1 MPQEQQK
8 KPPQKPLTPEELA
21 RFTDTKFT
29 PSQLQLIWT
38 RKLPVGANLEDLQLF
53 LYSCERRDLDPLL
66 SEAYCRLQFDRDTG
80 EYKLLLLDG
89 YHGLLKSAD
98 KTGEMNGIKTTF
110 QEDAVGNLLSATTFV
125 WRKGCEHPFEFTAYW
140 SEFVGLSNG
149 KPSYMWS
156 SKGHVMLGKC
166 SAANALRLAFAA
178 ALAGVYVPE
187 ELDHS
192 ETPEPD
198 ADFAVGRLAP
208 DVTSSSPGV
217 VDSDISGR
225 AISPS
230 TASNNPDDALELPA
244 RHISGAD
251 VSVTSPVSRENIPN
265 YGPSAYL
272 SEPASSSRQR
282 VVIENRNSGIHDK
295 ISTDAALDSDTQEAD
310 RSIASPTS
318 SLVGSQVPSG
328 PRMPLVDKK
337 KGNSDTSYSDAESQ
351 LGNRLGGHS
360 TSLDNTIK
368 GVSYDTEAMLKNQV
382 KSRNQALVQRLMGDL
397 EVNKA
402 IRITVLTD
410 FYRGYLDVEQLPK
423 EPALFTPALE
433 ALSAF
438 ADANRDAR
446 DQFIR
451 SPLALG
457 KRLREESQKHV
468 EAKA

>member
-29 PSQLQLIWT
+29 PSQLQLIWK
-38 RKLPVGANLEDLQLF
+38 RKMPATASLEDFEMF
-53 LYSCERRDLDPLL
+53 LYVCETKGLDPLL
-66 SEAYCRLQFDRDTG
+66 GEVYARLQWNREDS
-80 EYKLLLLDG
+80 EWKLIIIDSI
-89 YHGLLKSAD
+89 HGMLKSAD
-98 KTGEMNGIKTTF
+98 ATGQFNGIKTTF
-110 QEDAVGNLLSATTFV
+110 HEIDGELVSATTLV
-125 WRKGCEHPFEFTAYW
+125 WRKGCEHPFEATAYW
-140 SEFVGLSNG
+140 DEFVGLHDG
-149 KPSYMWS
+149 KPNLFWRTKKHLMI
-156 SKGHVMLGKC
+156 GKC
-166 SAANALRLAFAA
+166 SQALALRLAFAA

-282 VVIENRNSGIHDK
+282 VVRFRRMRLWILTPRK
-295 ISTDAALDSDTQEAD
+295 RT
-310 RSIASPTS
+310 
-318 SLVGSQVPSG
+318 VPSRHQPLPWSVHKCLPG
-328 PRMPLVDKK
+328 RVCRSSIRRKATPTLRTRMP
-337 KGNSDTSYSDAESQ
+337 
-351 LGNRLGGHS
+351 
-360 TSLDNTIK
+360 SLNW
-368 GVSYDTEAMLKNQV
+368 A
-382 KSRNQALVQRLMGDL
+382 
-397 EVNKA
+397 
-402 IRITVLTD
+402 TD
-410 FYRGYLDVEQLPK
+410 
-423 EPALFTPALE
+423 
-433 ALSAF
+433 
-438 ADANRDAR
+438 
-446 DQFIR
+446 
-451 SPLALG
+451 
-457 KRLREESQKHV
+457 
-468 EAKA
+468 